1 MHELFD
7 LSGRVA
13 IVTGATKG
21 MGLAI
26 ARALGAAGAKG
37 VLSSRNAESA
47 EFAAE
52 GLGRTSG
59 ITAAGF
65 ACDIADSESVRQF
78 AELAQAA
85 FGCVDSLALNAA
97 APASTGSLLSQ
108 PPHAL
113 AAAME
118 GSLIGN
124 LLLVNTFLPAMIE
137 RKNGSVIVMSSF
149 TSRRGTKLLGLY
161 AIVKAAT
168 DQFVRN
174 LVAEIGASN
183 VNVNS
188 INPGAVRTD
197 FSRILWEDPTAE
209 RRAAAA
215 IPLGRIAEPND
226 VAGLALLL
234 AADAGRYIT
243 GQSIFVDGGRSVA

>member
-1 MHELFD
+1 MHDLFD

-26 ARALGAAGAKG
+26 ARALGTAGAKI

-47 EFAAE
+47 KLTEE
-52 GLGRTSG
+52 RPGRTNG
-59 ITAAGF
+59 ITSAGF
-65 ACDIADSESVRQF
+65 ACDIADSQSVLQF

-85 FGCVDSLALNAA
+85 FGRVDALVLSAD
-97 APASTGSLLSQ
+97 APAPTGSLLKQ
-108 PPHAL
+108 TPRAL
-113 AAAME
+113 TTAME
-118 GSLIGN
+118 GSLVGN

-137 RKNGSVIVMSSF
+137 RKNGSVIVMSSYA
-149 TSRRGTKLLGLY
+149 SRRGTKLLGLY
-161 AIVKAAT
+161 AMVQAAT

-174 LVAEIGASN
+174 LVVEIGASN

-197 FSRILWEDPTAE
+197 FSRILWEDPATE
-209 RRAAAA
+209 VRAAAA

-243 GQSIFVDGGRSVA
+243 GQSILVDGGRSVA